1 MVDKEPK
8 IIHFPGLDQED
19 TSAPAGKQAA
29 EAPQH
34 EPSSS
39 KKAYQVADDGS
50 DDPFSDEVKSAVH
63 EQEKEDE
70 RKLLAIELPTA
81 LADREIKLYLAA
93 IVSALLGVVMSIS
106 LMSPQFL
113 ILLAFSA
120 FFIYT
125 GISSRLDF
133 RDGKIVELSL
143 LCYNVQKTARISSDY
158 YVSFCTSDEVPTYY
172 RFLVR
177 DKKGEFFPGCPY
189 LVYYH
194 QRNPGQLLA
203 YYQL

>member
-8 IIHFPGLDQED
+8 IIHFPEPEQED
-19 TSAPAGKQAA
+19 NVVSENQPADAPHSTVSA
-29 EAPQH
+29 
-34 EPSSS
+34 S
-39 KKAYQVADDGS
+39 KKSYQVTS
-50 DDPFSDEVKSAVH
+50 DDSDSTISDEVKSAV
-63 EQEKEDE
+63 QEKEKADE
-70 RKLLAIELPTA
+70 RKILAIELPTA

-106 LMSPQFL
+106 LMSPKFL
-113 ILLAFSA
+113 VLLGFSA
-120 FFIYT
+120 FFIYL

-194 QRNPGQLLA
+194 QNNPGQLLA

>member
-8 IIHFPGLDQED
+8 IIHFPEPEQED
-19 TSAPAGKQAA
+19 NVVSENQPADATHSTVSA
-29 EAPQH
+29 
-34 EPSSS
+34 S
-39 KKAYQVADDGS
+39 KKSYQVTS
-50 DDPFSDEVKSAVH
+50 DDSDSTISDEVKSAV
-63 EQEKEDE
+63 QEKEKADE
-70 RKLLAIELPTA
+70 RKILAIELPTA

-106 LMSPQFL
+106 LMSPKFL
-113 ILLAFSA
+113 VLLGFSA
-120 FFIYT
+120 FFIYL

-194 QRNPGQLLA
+194 QNNPGQLLA

>member
-8 IIHFPGLDQED
+8 IIHFPEPEQED
-19 TSAPAGKQAA
+19 NVVSENQPADAPHSTVSA
-29 EAPQH
+29 
-34 EPSSS
+34 S
-39 KKAYQVADDGS
+39 KKSYQVTS
-50 DDPFSDEVKSAVH
+50 DDSDSTISDEVKSAV
-63 EQEKEDE
+63 QEKEKADE
-70 RKLLAIELPTA
+70 RKILSIELPTA

-93 IVSALLGVVMSIS
+93 IVSALLGVVISIS
-106 LMSPQFL
+106 LMSPKFL
-113 ILLAFSA
+113 VLLGFSA
-120 FFIYT
+120 FFIYL

-189 LVYYH
+189 LFYYH
-194 QRNPGQLLA
+194 QNNPGQLLA

>member
-8 IIHFPGLDQED
+8 IIHFQGPSQEED
-19 TSAPAGKQAA
+19 NVSEKELSDAPHSGATA
-29 EAPQH
+29 
-34 EPSSS
+34 S
-39 KKAYQVADDGS
+39 KKTYQVTDDGS
-50 DDPFSDEVKSAVH
+50 DDTISDEVKSAIH
-63 EQEKEDE
+63 DKEKEDE
-70 RKLLAIELPTA
+70 RKLLAIDLPTA

-113 ILLAFSA
+113 VLLGFSA
-120 FFIYT
+120 FFIYM

-158 YVSFCTSDEVPTYY
+158 YVSFCTSDEIPTYY

-189 LVYYH
+189 LIYYH
-194 QRNPGQLLA
+194 RRNPGQLLA

>member
-8 IIHFPGLDQED
+8 IIHFPELEPED
-19 TSAPAGKQAA
+19 NVVSENQSADALHSTATA
-29 EAPQH
+29 
-34 EPSSS
+34 S
-39 KKAYQVADDGS
+39 KKSYQATGGDS
-50 DDPFSDEVKSAVH
+50 DNVISDEVKSAV
-63 EQEKEDE
+63 QEKEKADE

-93 IVSALLGVVMSIS
+93 IVSALLGVIMSIS
-106 LMSPQFL
+106 LMSPKFL
-113 ILLAFSA
+113 VLLGFSA
-120 FFIYT
+120 FFIYL

-143 LCYNVQKTARISSDY
+143 LCYNVQKTAKMSSDY

-194 QRNPGQLLA
+194 QNNPKQLLA

>member
-8 IIHFPGLDQED
+8 IIHFPGLGQDD
-19 TSAPAGKQAA
+19 DATGKQ
-29 EAPQH
+29 PSD
-34 EPSSS
+34 EPRGGASNP
-39 KKAYQVADDGS
+39 KKSYQVTDDDS
-50 DDPFSDEVKSAVH
+50 DSTIPDEVKSAV
-63 EQEKEDE
+63 QEKEKADE

-113 ILLAFSA
+113 VLLGFSA
-120 FFIYT
+120 FFIYA

-143 LCYNVQKTARISSDY
+143 LCYNVQKTSRISSDY

-177 DKKGEFFPGCPY
+177 DKKGEFYPGCPY

-194 QRNPGQLLA
+194 QKNPGQLLA

>member
-8 IIHFPGLDQED
+8 IIHFPEPEQED
-19 TSAPAGKQAA
+19 NVVSENQPADVPHSTVSA
-29 EAPQH
+29 
-34 EPSSS
+34 S
-39 KKAYQVADDGS
+39 KKSYQVTS
-50 DDPFSDEVKSAVH
+50 DDSDSTISDEVKSAV
-63 EQEKEDE
+63 QKKEKADE
-70 RKLLAIELPTA
+70 RKILAIELPTA

-106 LMSPQFL
+106 LMSPKFL
-113 ILLAFSA
+113 VLLGFSA
-120 FFIYT
+120 FFIYL

-194 QRNPGQLLA
+194 QNNPGQLLA

>member
-19 TSAPAGKQAA
+19 TSAAAGKQAA
-29 EAPQH
+29 ETPPH
-34 EPSSS
+34 EPASS
-39 KKAYQVADDGS
+39 KKTYQVADDGP
-50 DDPFSDEVKSAVH
+50 DDPISDEVKSAVH

-133 RDGKIVELSL
+133 RDGTFALCPFARNVKADDAPRFSPRRRPL
-143 LCYNVQKTARISSDY
+143 L
-158 YVSFCTSDEVPTYY
+158 
-172 RFLVR
+172 RFI
-177 DKKGEFFPGCPY
+177 
-189 LVYYH
+189 
-194 QRNPGQLLA
+194 A
-203 YYQL
+203 